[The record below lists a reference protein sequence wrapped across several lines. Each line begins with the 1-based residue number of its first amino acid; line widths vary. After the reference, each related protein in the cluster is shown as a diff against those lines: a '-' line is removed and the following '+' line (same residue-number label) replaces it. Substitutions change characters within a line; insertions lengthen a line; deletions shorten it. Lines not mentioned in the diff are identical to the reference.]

1 MEINVILAAVLGWLA
16 SIFVDISSKN
26 KTLKSFK
33 FKAWFNKQFWRLLV
47 SAVCVIA
54 GVLFT
59 DDIFG
64 VEITAFWAFLAAFS
78 NDVILFIL
86 NDKKAKLM
94 GLKSNRHVCTKDC
107 PTPCPKASGTIR
119 PGGSGGRP

>member
-1 MEINVILAAVLGWLA
+1 MEINIILAAILGWLA

-47 SAVCVIA
+47 SAICVIA

-94 GLKSNRHVCTKDC
+94 GRHHICTKDC
-107 PTPCPKASGTIR
+107 PTPCPKATGVIR
-119 PGGSGGRP
+119 PDDSGGRPYL